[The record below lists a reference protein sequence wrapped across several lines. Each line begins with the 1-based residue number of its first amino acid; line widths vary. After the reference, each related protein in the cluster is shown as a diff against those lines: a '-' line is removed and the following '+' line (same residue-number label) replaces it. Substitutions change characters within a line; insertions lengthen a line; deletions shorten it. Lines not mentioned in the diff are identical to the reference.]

1 VFVLDSEKWDSD
13 IPWDECEKSIADGEI
28 EFD

>member
-1 VFVLDSEKWDSD
+1 VLDSEKWDSD